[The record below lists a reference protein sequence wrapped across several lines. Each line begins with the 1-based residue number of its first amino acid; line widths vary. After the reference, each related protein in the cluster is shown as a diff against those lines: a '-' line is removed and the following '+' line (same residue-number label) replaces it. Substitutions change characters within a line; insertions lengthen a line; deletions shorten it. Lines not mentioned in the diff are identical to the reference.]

1 MHTVSSAPCS
11 SVCLLLCAHT
21 LSLWLAVNRKRSR
34 RSVDRWCEAT
44 AELPQLSPPLAQF
57 RDGQRQNTGAL
68 SLSRCLYYRVRTG
81 VLECSPTLQGHFLS
95 RLAAAAAAGFASG
108 LDSTVRLANGPP
120 PPTQT
125 AAVIGGARNWGSP
138 RLPYGWAVA
147 ATTTDSASAH
157 SPPDSFCQLIS
168 QPADE
173 LPLPHNSS
181 AQL

>member
-1 MHTVSSAPCS
+1 MCAYYYALTLSHFGWLSIANDRGVLSIDGVRQQLNCLN
-11 SVCLLLCAHT
+11 CLLH
-21 LSLWLAVNRKRSR
+21 SPNS
-34 RSVDRWCEAT
+34 AT
-44 AELPQLSPPLAQF
+44 ARGRTQALS
-57 RDGQRQNTGAL
+57 L

-173 LPLPHNSS
+173 LPPPHNSS